1 MFGSGIQLFLVG
13 CLLLVPCAVA
23 MPDSP
28 AGPTDESG
36 RRLPN
41 FESIRVEPAEL
52 FLDARN
58 REQGVIVTGMTAS
71 GEMVDLTH
79 RVAYASSDPGIASA
93 SAGGQVS
100 AVADGGAELTIEV
113 GVKAAKVQVRVAGL
127 ATTRIPDFDNDVVP
141 LLNRFGCNTSACHG
155 KAEGQ
160 NGFKLSVFGSDP
172 GTDYGALVMESRG
185 RRLFVPEPDRSL
197 LMRKASGDMPHG
209 GGVRIE
215 RRSRA
220 YQVLREWIAAGAP
233 RSDPHAASVVRIQVL
248 PNRRTIGPRGS
259 QQLRV
264 TAEFSDGR
272 TVDVTELARFQSNND
287 ALASVDERGI
297 VVAGDAPGQVAI
309 MASYMGAV
317 DTFQAFLPRLEM
329 LADVAP
335 ASEVNSID
343 TLVHAQL
350 RKLNIAPAARCDDA
364 DFVRRAYIDVI
375 GTLPTA
381 EEARDFLDDRS
392 AGKRRALVERLM
404 VRPEFV
410 DYWSQKWADILRVDR
425 RTLGHKGAFAFYRW
439 IHDQVARN
447 RPIDEFFREI
457 IAARGIIEQA
467 PQARFYQVSGNAGD
481 TASTLSQIVL
491 GVRIAC
497 AQCHHHPF
505 DRWSQ
510 DDYFGMAAYF
520 QPLSRKA
527 TSRGELLVY
536 AGGAKATNPRT
547 GREIPAH
554 PLQTPIP
561 PAVADGDVRVQLA
574 QWMTSPQNAWF
585 ARNVANRIWAQL
597 LGRGL
602 VEPVDDLRETNP
614 PSNPELLDALARSF
628 IEQKFDLRRFLLTIT
643 DSETYQRSA
652 HPDQSNECDEQ
663 NYSRALLKRMDAEVL
678 LDAVCQVSGV
688 PEKFIGFPSGYRAIQ
703 LWDSEVDHYFLKLF
717 GRPIRKSACVCER
730 NMEPNV
736 GQVLHVLNAPEIQS
750 KLAHDGGRIA
760 HWVET
765 IQDDA
770 AIVEQLYLT
779 CYARRPTDEE
789 RTVALEFLA
798 GVAQRDGNRS
808 DFRRRAVEDLMWSC
822 LNSLEFLFNH

>member
-1 MFGSGIQLFLVG
+1 MLGSRIWWCLIGF
-13 CLLLVPCAVA
+13 LLLAPCSAVIS
-23 MPDSP
+23 DSP
-28 AGPTDESG
+28 DGPADDG
-36 RRLPN
+36 RRRLPN
-41 FESIRVEPAEL
+41 FDSIVVEPGEL
-52 FLDARN
+52 YLDSRN
-58 REQGVIVTGMTAS
+58 REQGLLVTGLTAS
-71 GEMVDLTH
+71 GGTVDLTH
-79 RVAYASSDPGIASA
+79 LAAYASSRSEIAAA
-93 SAGGQVS
+93 SVGGRVS
-100 AVADGGAELTIEV
+100 AVADGEAEVVIKV
-113 GVKAAKVQVRVAGL
+113 GGKSATVPVRVAEL
-127 ATTRIPDFDNDVVP
+127 AKTKIPDFDNDVVP

-172 GTDYGALVMESRG
+172 GSDYVALVMESRG
-185 RRLFVPEPDRSL
+185 RRLFVPDPERSL
-197 LMRKASGDMPHG
+197 LLRKASGDMPHG

-215 RRSRA
+215 RRGRA
-220 YQVLREWIAAGAP
+220 YQVMRDWIVAGAP
-233 RSDPHAASVVRIQVL
+233 RSDPGAATVVRIEL
-248 PNRRTIGPRGS
+248 MPNRRTIGPRGV

-264 TAEFSDGR
+264 MAEFNDGR
-272 TVDVTELARFQSNND
+272 RVDVTELTRFQSNNE
-287 ALASVDERGI
+287 ALASVDERGL
-297 VVAGDAPGQVAI
+297 VLAGDAPGQVAI
-309 MASYMGAV
+309 MASYMGVV
-317 DTFQAFLPRLEM
+317 DTFQAFLPRVETLV
-329 LADVAP
+329 DVPP
-335 ASEVNSID
+335 ASEVNFID

-350 RKLNIAPAARCDDA
+350 KKLNIAPTVRCEDY
-364 DFVRRAYIDVI
+364 DFLRRAYIDLI

-404 VRPEFV
+404 ERPEFV
-410 DYWSQKWADILRVDR
+410 DYWSQKWADVLRVDR

-447 RPIDEFFREI
+447 RPIDAFFQEI
-457 IAARGIIEQA
+457 IAARGTIEQA

-510 DDYFGMAAYF
+510 DDYYGMAAYF

-527 TSRGELLVY
+527 TSRGELLTYSGV
-536 AGGAKATNPRT
+536 AKATNPRT

-561 PAVADGDVRVQLA
+561 PSVTDGDVRDQLA
-574 QWMTSPQNAWF
+574 QWMTSPQNPWF
-585 ARNVANRIWAQL
+585 ARNVANRIWSHF

-614 PSNPELLDALARSF
+614 PSNPELLDALANSL

-643 DSETYQRSA
+643 DSETYQRSS
-652 HPDQSNECDEQ
+652 HPDRSNECDEQ
-663 NYSRALLKRMDAEVL
+663 NYSRALLKRIDAEVL
-678 LDAVCQVSGV
+678 LDAVCQVTGV
-688 PEKFIGFPSGYRAIQ
+688 PEKFGGFPAGYRAIQ

-750 KLAHDGGRIA
+750 KLSHEGGRIA
-760 HWVET
+760 RWVET
-765 IQDDA
+765 IEDDA

-779 CYARRPTDEE
+779 CYARRPTDDE
-789 RTVALEFLA
+789 RAMALEFLA
-798 GVAQRDGNRS
+798 GSAQRGGPAAIA
-808 DFRRRAVEDLMWSC
+808 RRRAVEDLIWSC